1 MLTVA
6 GLRKAFGAVEAV
18 RGVSFSIEEGAFLS
32 LLGPSGCG
40 KTTTL
45 RSIAGLE
52 RPDAGTVT
60 VAGKVLFDAAAGTD
74 VSASERRLG
83 MVFQSYAIWPHMT
96 VRENVAVPLAA
107 APRRRRPPQA
117 EAARRVERALEV
129 VRLADLGE
137 RRATDLSGGQ
147 QQRLAL
153 ARALAL
159 EPPLLLLAEPL
170 SNLDARL
177 REEVR
182 AELQRIQR
190 EVGVTTLYVTHDQGE
205 ALALSDVVAV
215 MRAGEIEQL
224 GTPREVYARPA
235 SPFVA
240 SFVGAANLVPGEV
253 LGRENGHVAIG
264 TGQGALLVPQRDG
277 APEEPRRRV
286 QVVVRPEHVVLRA
299 DANGGWQ
306 GRIVSSSFLGDAVE
320 HVVAVGDLTLRAR
333 GAAHDSLEPGAQVSV
348 AFADG
353 QLSLVSAEGDATG

>member
-1 MLTVA
+1 MLGVA
-6 GLRKAFGAVEAV
+6 GLRKSFGSVEAV
-18 RGVSFSIEEGAFLS
+18 RGVSFTIDEGAFLS

-45 RSIAGLE
+45 RCIAGLE
-52 RPDAGTVT
+52 RPDAGTVS
-60 VAGKVLFDAAAGTD
+60 VGGRALFDAEAGTD

-96 VRENVAVPLAA
+96 VRENVAFPLSA
-107 APRRRRPPQA
+107 APRRRRPA
-117 EAARRVERALEV
+117 RGEAAERVERALEV
-129 VRLADLGE
+129 VRLGDLGE

-159 EPPLLLLAEPL
+159 EPPLLLLDEPL

-224 GTPREVYARPA
+224 GSPRDVYARPT
-235 SPFVA
+235 SEFVA

-264 TGQGALLVPQRDG
+264 TGHGALLVPQRDG
-277 APEEPRRRV
+277 APEEQRRRV
-286 QVVVRPEHVVLRA
+286 QVVVRPEHVVLGA
-299 DANGGWQ
+299 EAEAGWD

-320 HVVAVGDLTLRAR
+320 HVVVVGDLTLRAR
-333 GAAHDSLEPGAQVSV
+333 GAAHSTLEPGARVSV

-353 QLSLVSAEGDATG
+353 QLSLVAAEGNGTG

>member
-1 MLTVA
+1 MLAVA

-18 RGVSFSIEEGAFLS
+18 RGVSFAIEDGAFLS
-32 LLGPSGCG
+32 MLGPSGCG

-45 RSIAGLE
+45 RCIAGLE
-52 RPDAGTVT
+52 RPDAGTVAVGGRT
-60 VAGKVLFDAAAGTD
+60 LFDADTRID

-96 VRENVAVPLAA
+96 VRENVAFPLSA
-107 APRRRRPPQA
+107 APRRRRPTPPQA
-117 EAARRVERALEV
+117 AERVDRALEV
-129 VRLADLGE
+129 VRLAELGK

-159 EPPLLLLAEPL
+159 EPPLLLLDEPL

-190 EVGVTTLYVTHDQGE
+190 EVGVTTLYVTHDQAE

-224 GTPREVYARPA
+224 GSPRDVYARPA
-235 SPFVA
+235 SEFVA
-240 SFVGAANLVPGEV
+240 SFVGAANLVPGEI

-264 TGQGALLVPQRDG
+264 TGHGELLVPQRDG
-277 APEEPRRRV
+277 APEERRRRV
-286 QVVVRPEHVVLRA
+286 QVVVRPEHVVIGPETR
-299 DANGGWQ
+299 GGWQ
-306 GRIVSSSFLGDAVE
+306 GLVVSSSFLGDAVE
-320 HVVAVGDLTLRAR
+320 HVVAVGELTLRAR
-333 GAAHDSLEPGAQVSV
+333 GAANSTLEPGARVSV

-353 QLSLVSAEGDATG
+353 QLSLVSAEGNGTG